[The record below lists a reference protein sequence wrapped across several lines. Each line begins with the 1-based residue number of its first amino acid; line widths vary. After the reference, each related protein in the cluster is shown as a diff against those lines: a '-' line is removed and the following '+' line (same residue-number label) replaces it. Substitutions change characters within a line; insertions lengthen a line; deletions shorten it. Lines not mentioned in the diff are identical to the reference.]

1 MSKCLSLSPEFFGFL
16 WAMDSHPFLQSTM
29 QFISEN
35 TLFGKDDILL
45 CAVSGG
51 VDSMAMVTA
60 LHLLNF
66 RLEIAHVNYG
76 LRGKDSDA
84 DEALVSIWASE
95 RNIPFHLKKAGPE
108 FHLDAQSSLQEKAR
122 DFRYQWLEKL
132 AGDQGIQHILLA
144 HHAGDQTETILLQLF
159 RGAGPRG
166 LQGMLPA
173 SGLRKRP
180 FLQNSREEIL
190 SFAREFSIVWRED
203 SSNAGLKY
211 RRNIVRHKLI
221 PVLEEIFP
229 SFESVLHRNAR
240 RMGHVSAAVDFLF
253 SQLEKEF
260 LFKTQPGKTEFNLE
274 QIIAHPMAEFF
285 MVELLLRHGFSFPD
299 SEELSLRRKN
309 TESIFRENGLGSRI
323 EIRFP
328 RLILFD
334 SASAIFP
341 EIEIQLAS
349 NQSHDLPSGK
359 ILKTWTDYSAP
370 KNLPAFS
377 WMADPEKISFPI
389 RLRLCAPGDKM
400 AVFGMSGQKK
410 KVSDLLTE
418 AKLSPTEKAETW
430 LAEDSK
436 GQILWIPGLRQAEI
450 CRLPENFSGPVF
462 CMELL
467 LPEEN

>member
-1 MSKCLSLSPEFFGFL
+1 MKG
-16 WAMDSHPFLQSTM
+16 HPFLQSTA

-35 TLFGKDDILL
+35 ALFGKEDILL

-60 LHLLNF
+60 LQLLNF

-84 DEALVSIWASE
+84 DEALVRDWASE
-95 RNIPFHLKKAGPE
+95 RNIPFYLKKAGPE
-108 FHLDAQSSLQEKAR
+108 FHLEAESSLQEKAR

-132 AGDQGIQHILLA
+132 ASERGIQHLLLA
-144 HHAGDQTETILLQLF
+144 HHAGDQTETILLQFF

-180 FLQNSREEIL
+180 FLQHSRKEIL

-221 PVLEEIFP
+221 PVLEETFP
-229 SFESVLHRNAR
+229 SFESVLQRNAR

-253 SQLEKEF
+253 SQLEQEF
-260 LFKTQPGKTEFNLE
+260 LLKTQPGKTEFKLE

-285 MVELLLRHGFSFPD
+285 MVELLLRNGFSFPD

-309 TESIFRENGLGSRI
+309 TESVFRENAMGGRI

-334 SASAIFP
+334 SASANFP

-370 KNLPAFS
+370 KKLSAFS
-377 WMADPEKISFPI
+377 WMADAEKISFPI
-389 RLRLCAPGDKM
+389 RLRLCVPGDKM

-418 AKLSPTEKAETW
+418 AKLSPSEKAETW
-430 LAEDSK
+430 LAEDAN
-436 GQILWIPGLRQAEI
+436 GQILWIPGLRHAEI
-450 CRLPENFSGPVF
+450 CRLPENYFGPVF